1 MTINM
6 FRGGNYAT
14 LLINVS
20 SKFNFVYILESYRF
34 LFSIFV
40 IKSKR
45 NGDNTM
51 TEKMIKTNGTDI
63 CTESFGNPNNPAI
76 LLIMGATCSMVYWDE
91 EFCEQLASTGKFVI
105 RFDNRDVGRSVT
117 YEPGTSNYTVTT
129 MAEDAI
135 GVLDAYHI
143 DKAHLFGMSL
153 GGMIAQIAAV
163 KHPERILTLTLL
175 ATSVIGSD
183 NNTRDLPPMDER
195 ILIHHANGANL
206 DWSNQNAVTEYLVT
220 GSRLLCGSKRSFD
233 ENRVYTQVKLEIER
247 ANNLLSMFN
256 HALLQGDDA
265 YEGVLSSIQAPTLVI
280 HGTDDTALP
289 FQHGLALIDEIPNS
303 ALLTL
308 EGAGHENHPDDWKN
322 IIQAVTEHT
331 SKI

>member
-1 MTINM
+1 MSEQV
-6 FRGGNYAT
+6 FK
-14 LLINVS
+14 V
-20 SKFNFVYILESYRF
+20 
-34 LFSIFV
+34 
-40 IKSKR
+40 
-45 NGDNTM
+45 NG
-51 TEKMIKTNGTDI
+51 IDI

-91 EFCEQLASTGKFVI
+91 EFCERLASTGRFVI
-105 RFDNRDVGRSVT
+105 RYDNRDVGRSIT
-117 YEPGTSNYTVTT
+117 YEPGTSNYTVAD

-143 DKAHLFGMSL
+143 DKAHLLGMSL

-195 ILIHHANGANL
+195 ILTHHANGANL
-206 DWSNQNAVTEYLVT
+206 DWTNKDVIAKYLIT
-220 GSRLLCGSKRSFD
+220 GSRLLCGSKRIFD
-233 ENRVYTQVKLEIER
+233 ETRTLKQVKQEIER

-256 HALLQGDDA
+256 HALLTGDDS
-265 YEGVLSSIQAPTLVI
+265 YEGILKSLLVPTLVI

-289 FQHGLALIDEIPNS
+289 LEHGLALIDEIPNS
-303 ALLTL
+303 KLLPL
-308 EGAGHENHPDDWKN
+308 EGTGHEIHPDDWNK
-322 IIQAVTEHT
+322 IIKAVSEHI
-331 SKI
+331 SCIR

>member
-1 MTINM
+1 MSEKIFKIN
-6 FRGGNYAT
+6 G
-14 LLINVS
+14 I
-20 SKFNFVYILESYRF
+20 
-34 LFSIFV
+34 
-40 IKSKR
+40 
-45 NGDNTM
+45 
-51 TEKMIKTNGTDI
+51 DI
-63 CTESFGNPNNPAI
+63 CTESFGNSNDPAI
-76 LLIMGATCSMVYWDE
+76 LLIMGATCSMIYWDE
-91 EFCEQLASTGKFVI
+91 EFCEQLANTGKFVI

-117 YEPGTSNYTVTT
+117 YEPGTSNYSVTD

-183 NNTRDLPPMDER
+183 DNTRDLPPMDER
-195 ILIHHANGANL
+195 ILTHHVNGTSIDWANKNDVA
-206 DWSNQNAVTEYLVT
+206 EYLVS
-220 GSRLLCGSKRSFD
+220 GSRLLCGSERIFD
-233 ENRVYTQVKLEIER
+233 ENRVYKQVKQEIER

-265 YEGVLSSIQAPTLVI
+265 YEGVLQSIQAPTLVI

-289 FQHGLALIDEIPNS
+289 FEHGP
-303 ALLTL
+303 
-308 EGAGHENHPDDWKN
+308 H
-322 IIQAVTEHT
+322 
-331 SKI
+331 

>member
-1 MTINM
+1 
-6 FRGGNYAT
+6 
-14 LLINVS
+14 
-20 SKFNFVYILESYRF
+20 
-34 LFSIFV
+34 
-40 IKSKR
+40 
-45 NGDNTM
+45 
-51 TEKMIKTNGTDI
+51 MI
-63 CTESFGNPNNPAI
+63 
-76 LLIMGATCSMVYWDE
+76 YWDE
-91 EFCEQLASTGKFVI
+91 EFCEQLANTGKFVI

-117 YEPGTSNYTVTT
+117 YEPGTSNYSVTD
-129 MAEDAI
+129 MAEDVI

-195 ILIHHANGANL
+195 ILTHHVKSASI
-206 DWSNQNAVTEYLVT
+206 DWTNKNDVAEYLVS
-220 GSRLLCGSKRSFD
+220 GSRLLCGSERIFD
-233 ENRVYTQVKLEIER
+233 ENRVYTQVKQEIER

-265 YEGVLSSIQAPTLVI
+265 YEGVLHSIQAPTLVI

-289 FQHGLALIDEIPNS
+289 FEHGLALIDEIPS
-303 ALLTL
+303 SVLLTL
-308 EGAGHENHPDDWKN
+308 KGAGHENHPNDWES
-322 IIQAVTEHT
+322 IITAVSKHT
-331 SKI
+331 SEI

>member
-1 MTINM
+1 M
-6 FRGGNYAT
+6 
-14 LLINVS
+14 S
-20 SKFNFVYILESYRF
+20 
-34 LFSIFV
+34 
-40 IKSKR
+40 
-45 NGDNTM
+45 
-51 TEKMIKTNGTDI
+51 EKMFKINDIDI
-63 CTESFGNPNNPAI
+63 CTESFGNSNDPAI
-76 LLIMGATCSMVYWDE
+76 LLIMGATCSMIYWDE
-91 EFCEQLASTGKFVI
+91 EFCEQLANTGRFVI

-117 YEPGTSNYTVTT
+117 YEPGISNYSVTD

-175 ATSVIGSD
+175 ATSVIGSN

-195 ILIHHANGANL
+195 ILTHHVNGKNI
-206 DWSNQNAVTEYLVT
+206 DWANQNAVTEYLVS
-220 GSRLLCGSKRSFD
+220 GSRLLCGSKRIFD
-233 ENRVYTQVKLEIER
+233 ENRVYKLVKQEIER

-265 YEGVLSSIQAPTLVI
+265 YEGILHSIQAPTLVI

-289 FQHGLALIDEIPNS
+289 FEHGLALIDEIPNS
-303 ALLTL
+303 ELLTL
-308 EGAGHENHPDDWKN
+308 EGAGHENHPDDWEN
-322 IIQAVTEHT
+322 IIQAVTKHT
-331 SKI
+331 SKM

>member
-1 MTINM
+1 
-6 FRGGNYAT
+6 
-14 LLINVS
+14 
-20 SKFNFVYILESYRF
+20 
-34 LFSIFV
+34 
-40 IKSKR
+40 
-45 NGDNTM
+45 M
-51 TEKMIKTNGTDI
+51 TEKIFKINGIDI
-63 CTESFGNPNNPAI
+63 CTESFGNPKNPAI

-91 EFCEQLASTGKFVI
+91 EFCEQLANSGAFVI
-105 RFDNRDVGRSVT
+105 RFDNRDVGRSVA
-117 YEPGTSNYTVTT
+117 YEPGTSNYSVTD

-143 DKAHLFGMSL
+143 DQAHLFGMSL

-195 ILIHHANGANL
+195 ILTHHANGTHL
-206 DWSNQNAVTEYLVT
+206 DWTNENVVAEYLVS
-220 GSRLLCGSKRSFD
+220 GSRLLCGSKRTFD
-233 ENRVYTQVKLEIER
+233 EKRVYNQVKQEIER

-265 YEGVLSSIQAPTLVI
+265 YEGVLHSIQAPTLVI

-289 FQHGLALIDEIPNS
+289 FEHGLALIDEIPNS

-308 EGAGHENHPDDWKN
+308 EGAGHEIHPDDWED
-322 IIQAVTEHT
+322 IIHAVTEHT
-331 SKI
+331 AKIIEK

>member
-1 MTINM
+1 MSEKIFKIN
-6 FRGGNYAT
+6 G
-14 LLINVS
+14 I
-20 SKFNFVYILESYRF
+20 
-34 LFSIFV
+34 
-40 IKSKR
+40 
-45 NGDNTM
+45 
-51 TEKMIKTNGTDI
+51 DI
-63 CTESFGNPNNPAI
+63 CTESFGNPKNPAV

-91 EFCEQLASTGKFVI
+91 EFCELLASTGKFVI
-105 RFDNRDVGRSVT
+105 RFDNRDVGRSVA
-117 YEPGTSNYTVTT
+117 YEPRTSNYTVTD

-183 NNTRDLPPMDER
+183 DNTRNLPPMDER
-195 ILIHHANGANL
+195 ILTHHVNGTSI
-206 DWSNQNAVTEYLVT
+206 DWTNKNDVAEYLVS
-220 GSRLLCGSKRSFD
+220 GSRLLCGSERKFD
-233 ENRVYTQVKLEIER
+233 ENRVYKQVKQEIER

-265 YEGVLSSIQAPTLVI
+265 YEGLLHSIQAPTLVI

-289 FQHGLALIDEIPNS
+289 FEHGTRTN
-303 ALLTL
+303 
-308 EGAGHENHPDDWKN
+308 
-322 IIQAVTEHT
+322 
-331 SKI
+331 

>member
-1 MTINM
+1 MSEKIFKIN
-6 FRGGNYAT
+6 G
-14 LLINVS
+14 I
-20 SKFNFVYILESYRF
+20 
-34 LFSIFV
+34 
-40 IKSKR
+40 
-45 NGDNTM
+45 
-51 TEKMIKTNGTDI
+51 DI
-63 CTESFGNPNNPAI
+63 CTESFGNSNDPAI
-76 LLIMGATCSMVYWDE
+76 LLIMGATCSMIYWDE
-91 EFCEQLASTGKFVI
+91 EFCEQLANTGKFVI

-117 YEPGTSNYTVTT
+117 YEPGTSNYSVTD

-143 DKAHLFGMSL
+143 DKAHFFGMSL

-195 ILIHHANGANL
+195 ILTHHVKSASI
-206 DWSNQNAVTEYLVT
+206 DWTNKNDVAEYLVS
-220 GSRLLCGSKRSFD
+220 GSRLLCGSERIFD
-233 ENRVYTQVKLEIER
+233 ENRVYTQVKQEIER

-265 YEGVLSSIQAPTLVI
+265 YEGVLHSIQAPTLVI

-289 FQHGLALIDEIPNS
+289 FEHGLALIDEIPS
-303 ALLTL
+303 SVLLTL
-308 EGAGHENHPDDWKN
+308 KGAGHENHPNDWES
-322 IIQAVTEHT
+322 IITAVSKHT
-331 SKI
+331 SEI